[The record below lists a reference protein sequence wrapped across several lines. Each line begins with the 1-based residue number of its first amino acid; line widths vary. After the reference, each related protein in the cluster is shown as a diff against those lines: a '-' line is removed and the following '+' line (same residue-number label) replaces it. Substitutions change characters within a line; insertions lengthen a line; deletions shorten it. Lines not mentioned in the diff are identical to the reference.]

1 MKYIL
6 YWFSKIFFYC
16 FTIWSIFFVICCS
29 LGFFEFY
36 LGWDIPFVEI
46 SMLKGKEMISVVAP
60 DIEISMIFQPRAI
73 IMIAIFPF
81 FSFYFYLMHR
91 FFKVFIADSIFHEKA
106 IRDLCRFFYLNLAA
120 LLIAFIA
127 AIASTIS
134 RGYFKIEE
142 SVMFIII
149 HGFVSI
155 ISYLYI
161 DMAKKGADLKQENDL
176 TI

>member
-1 MKYIL
+1 
-6 YWFSKIFFYC
+6 
-16 FTIWSIFFVICCS
+16 
-29 LGFFEFY
+29 
-36 LGWDIPFVEI
+36 
-46 SMLKGKEMISVVAP
+46 
-60 DIEISMIFQPRAI
+60 
-73 IMIAIFPF
+73 
-81 FSFYFYLMHR
+81 
-91 FFKVFIADSIFHEKA
+91 
-106 IRDLCRFFYLNLAA
+106 LNLAA